1 MAADVRIG
9 LFQRI
14 NKAEGRFVCTFIQVI
29 PNGFIYI
36 PASQHAR
43 DDRFGFHAL
52 LRGLAVLLTRS
63 RKPSK

>member
-1 MAADVRIG
+1 MATDVRVG

-14 NKAEGRFVCTFIQVI
+14 SKAEGRFVCTFAQVI
-29 PNGFIYI
+29 PNGLIYI
-36 PASQHAR
+36 PASQCAR

-52 LRGLAVLLTRS
+52 LRDLAVLRTRS

>member
-1 MAADVRIG
+1 MAADVRVG

-14 NKAEGRFVCTFIQVI
+14 NKAEGRFVGTFVQVI

-43 DDRFGFHAL
+43 DDSFGFHAL
-52 LRGLAVLLTRS
+52 LRDLAVLRTRS
-63 RKPSK
+63 RKQSK